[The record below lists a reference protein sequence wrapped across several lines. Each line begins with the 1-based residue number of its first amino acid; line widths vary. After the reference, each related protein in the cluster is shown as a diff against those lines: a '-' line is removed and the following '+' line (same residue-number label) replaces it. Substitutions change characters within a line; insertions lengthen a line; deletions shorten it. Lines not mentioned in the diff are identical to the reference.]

1 MPITYQ
7 IDHARRLVNARA
19 HGLLTDE
26 DVFHY
31 QREVW
36 GRPDVVGY
44 NEIIDVSNVSGIET
58 ESVDRIR
65 QLAELSAHMDPTSV
79 LSKFAIVASNP
90 LYYDLG
96 LLYQTYRELHAKSTK
111 QVRVF
116 EGREDALRWLD
127 TAEEDKLPNKMDPG
141 DT

>member
-1 MPITYQ
+1 MPIAYQ
-7 IDHARRLVNARA
+7 IDHTQRLVDARA

-36 GRPDVVGY
+36 GRPEVVGY
-44 NEIIDVSNVSGIET
+44 NEIVDVSNVSGIET
-58 ESVDRIR
+58 ESVERIR
-65 QLAELSAHMDPTSV
+65 QLAELSAHMDPTST
-79 LSKFAIVASNP
+79 LSKFAIVAPNP

-96 LLYQTYRELHAKSTK
+96 HLYQMYRELNAKSTK

-116 EGREDALRWLD
+116 EAREDALGWLD
-127 TAEEDKLPNKMDPG
+127 TAEEDKLPNKTDPG